1 MLRRVSPALFE
12 APAGQ
17 RVQIVS
23 RSQSNDG
30 VNAARFEYGGTVLMP
45 PQVIGGL
52 PGCTFTIAPF
62 GQRKR
67 FEALVVFSPAAG
79 DSARYDLFE
88 VTGGGGQVDLQ
99 EHVSKSDSAPLIDF
113 VIEGTAAAVGAPPPG
128 PAGAPAPVGAARP
141 PRRAAKKKKKATAV
155 RKKTKK
161 TAVKRK
167 PAAAKKKASK
177 KKVAVRKK
185 RATRRK
191 STASKRKSARRRGSR

>member
-17 RVQIVS
+17 RIQIVT

-52 PGCTFTIAPF
+52 PGCTFTIAPS
-62 GQRKR
+62 GLRKR
-67 FEALVVFSPAAG
+67 FEALVVFSPNAG

-88 VTGGGGQVDLQ
+88 VTAGGGEVDLQ
-99 EHVSKSDSAPLIDF
+99 EHVSKGDSAPLIDF
-113 VIEGTAAAVGAPPPG
+113 VIEGTAGPAGAPPPPG
-128 PAGAPAPVGAARP
+128 PAGAPAPVRAKR
-141 PRRAAKKKKKATAV
+141 PRRAAKKKKAAAA

-161 TAVKRK
+161 TAPKRK
-167 PAAAKKKASK
+167 PAATKRKAPKKKAT
-177 KKVAVRKK
+177 VRKK
-185 RATRRK
+185 
-191 STASKRKSARRRGSR
+191 SKGSR